1 MTVATK
7 MSTKL
12 VTSSLEPFRI
22 LALEASISFLGFR
35 DFELKGQSIL
45 CLCRPW
51 SETPLRS
58 LLSEALLNGS
68 VRKTQIQL
76 YDKFLTSRNLVVTCS
91 RVFPCHGSADG
102 IIMHFECEDERLQ
115 YKQPNYFAPA
125 LHELHP
131 GLRQEAECAAYFQP
145 VGTIKAQLS
154 SRIDETADG
163 LQEPERAVRIHPRRK
178 AGVIATSPVAITLD
192 TIGKLQHLPV
202 HEAALHIGISPTAL
216 KRACRKLGVDRWAYR
231 RCGPAVLTCQG
242 SPAPPS
248 PTRPLAKGPRL
259 PPIDAEQPP
268 SDITPSPID
277 AFPSP
282 FTHGCSWPAAAASP
296 EPIDPTAVGAFCSLG
311 LDATLQCCAAL
322 EDAAASAAAA
332 AADRL
337 EWFTLPRLPSSDSD
351 DWAAPWCEPAQEWPR
366 CGRDPD
372 EPRSGGPR
380 PGGGR
385 DANSIIIAV

>member
-1 MTVATK
+1 MTVSSKCK
-7 MSTKL
+7 MSTRL
-12 VTSSLEPFRI
+12 MTSSFEPFRI
-22 LALEASISFLGFR
+22 FAVEASSFTFLGFR
-35 DFELKGQSIL
+35 DVELQGQSVL

-91 RVFPCHGSADG
+91 RVFPCHDLFDG
-102 IIMHFECEDERLQ
+102 IIMHFECEDEGLQ
-115 YKQPNYFAPA
+115 DKQPNYFTPA
-125 LHELHP
+125 LHKLHP

-154 SRIDETADG
+154 SRIDETEDG
-163 LQEPERAVRIHPRRK
+163 PQEPERAVRIHPRRK

-231 RCGPAVLTCQG
+231 RCGPAVLTCEG

-248 PTRPLAKGPRL
+248 PTRPLVGGPRR
-259 PPIDAEQPP
+259 PQPDSDIAPGTIDASLSP
-268 SDITPSPID
+268 STD
-277 AFPSP
+277 
-282 FTHGCSWPAAAASP
+282 GCSWPAAAASP
-296 EPIDPTAVGAFCSLG
+296 EPSDLSTSGAFGGLG
-311 LDATLQCCAAL
+311 LDPGLECCAAL
-322 EDAAASAAAA
+322 EEAAASATVA
-332 AADRL
+332 AADGL
-337 EWFTLPRLPSSDSD
+337 EWFTLARLPSSESD
-351 DWAAPWCEPAQEWPR
+351 DWAAPWPAPAPEWP
-366 CGRDPD
+366 
-372 EPRSGGPR
+372 
-380 PGGGR
+380 
-385 DANSIIIAV
+385 